1 MRDKNIW
8 LFTISIIILIFDI
21 AMGFILDAYSLKIV
35 STDSKILYICIKI
48 LVVIL
53 LVVTVTLS
61 VLKKDLAN
69 YILQYISTLALQF
82 VPLAIRY
89 LSAVENGFLVSIILT
104 FVFLL
109 IYIGVVLG
117 LAVLS
122 KRTIVVE
129 KQLEGKTIPVKEET
143 KNEQNR

>member
-117 LAVLS
+117 LSVLS